1 MKKEDQIR
9 IGGVLLEE
17 LRSSIEELDAEYG
30 ERREDLLKE
39 ISGIEAERAQ
49 LR

>member
-17 LRSSIEELDAEYG
+17 LRSSIEELNAEYG